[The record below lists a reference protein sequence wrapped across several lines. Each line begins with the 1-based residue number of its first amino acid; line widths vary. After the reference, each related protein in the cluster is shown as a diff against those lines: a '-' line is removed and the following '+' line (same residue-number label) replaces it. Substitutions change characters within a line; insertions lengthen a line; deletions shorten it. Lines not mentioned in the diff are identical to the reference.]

1 MNLMQQG
8 FRVAALHGDKNQVER
23 DQVINGFR
31 RGTVHIVIATDVASR
46 GLGMPCVYGCV
57 NEFPERSERASSSR
71 HASTCCVPS
80 VQEHMAEARS

>member
-1 MNLMQQG
+1 MYTCNRLG
-8 FRVAALHGDKNQVER
+8 TYHSRKLRVTTVFASA
-23 DQVINGFR
+23 GFR

-46 GLGMPCVYGCV
+46 GLGMPCVSGCV
-57 NEFPERSERASSSR
+57 SEFPERSERASSR